1 MRIGLDARFYG
12 PHAGTGIGRYTN
24 RLIEQLERLDETN
37 EYVVFLRDDNFD
49 FYHPAN
55 PRFAKVR
62 APWRWYSFGE
72 QLGFPRLLRQHRLD
86 VTHFLN
92 FNVPLL
98 APTPFVVTIHDLI
111 LSKFPTERASTLE
124 PAFYWFKHAAYNLVI
139 KTAVRRARRLI
150 AVTEHTKH
158 DITTSFGRP
167 AGHVTVINEACDAA
181 QPLPLVSIDQLT
193 RRLNLTKPFILYVG
207 TAYPHKNLEQL
218 VEAIVRLRVEDSRLT
233 LVLVGREDY
242 FYRRLKALVAERGYN
257 QSDRVVVF
265 TGYVN
270 DDVLDALY
278 RAAELYVCP
287 SLYEGFGLPGL
298 EAMARG
304 TPVLSS
310 QTSSLP
316 EVYGDAAA
324 YVNPASVNDLAAAI
338 RQLLHDPARR
348 DQLRQRGFARV
359 QQFNWARMAEETL
372 AVYND
377 LGADRH

>member
-1 MRIGLDARFYG
+1 
-12 PHAGTGIGRYTN
+12 
-24 RLIEQLERLDETN
+24 
-37 EYVVFLRDDNFD
+37 
-49 FYHPAN
+49 
-55 PRFAKVR
+55 
-62 APWRWYSFGE
+62 
-72 QLGFPRLLRQHRLD
+72 
-86 VTHFLN
+86 
-92 FNVPLL
+92 
-98 APTPFVVTIHDLI
+98 
-111 LSKFPTERASTLE
+111 
-124 PAFYWFKHAAYNLVI
+124 
-139 KTAVRRARRLI
+139 
-150 AVTEHTKH
+150 
-158 DITTSFGRP
+158 
-167 AGHVTVINEACDAA
+167 
-181 QPLPLVSIDQLT
+181 
-193 RRLNLTKPFILYVG
+193 
-207 TAYPHKNLEQL
+207 
-218 VEAIVRLRVEDSRLT
+218 
-233 LVLVGREDY
+233 LVGREDY

-338 RQLLHDPARR
+338 RQLRHDPDRR
-348 DQLRQRGFARV
+348 DHLRQRGFARV